1 MKKILTRAITASTLF
16 ALAGAARADIVYL
29 DFENAADGE
38 TITDQYAGLTFG
50 LVGADEGPKAHLIT
64 KKKLQNKYGD
74 AGGMTI
80 RPSNSNKGTFKGPW
94 YDIEI
99 GFETPTDFFSI
110 RALDADE
117 PVSAFA
123 YLGETLVDSISFKGG
138 KNFQVRMLELGEIG
152 GSLFDRVVLDIR
164 EKGGGKKPGPEIFDN
179 LSFNNRASMLD
190 PFPDPDPDPD
200 PLPPVVPETPRVDM
214 EVPTPGA
221 VALLAPGGVF
231 ALRRKRRAA

>member
-1 MKKILTRAITASTLF
+1 MNKALSRAITASTLL
-16 ALAGAARADIVYL
+16 ALAGAARADIVYI
-29 DFENAADGE
+29 DFEDAADGE
-38 TITDQYAGLTFG
+38 TITDQYDGLYFG
-50 LVGADEGPKAHLIT
+50 LIGTDDGPKAHHVT

-94 YDIEI
+94 FDIEI

-117 PVSAFA
+117 PVSAYA

-138 KNFQVRMLELGEIG
+138 SNFQVRMLELGELG

-164 EKGGGKKPGPEIFDN
+164 EKGGGMKPGPEIFDN
-179 LSFNNRASMLD
+179 LSFNNRGSVLD
-190 PFPDPDPDPD
+190 PFPDPDPM
-200 PLPPVVPETPRVDM
+200 PPVVETPRQQE
-214 EVPTPGA
+214 EVPAPGA
-221 VALLAPGGVF
+221 LALLAPGGAF
-231 ALRRKRRAA
+231 ALRRRRRRA